1 MLPSI
6 NIGVAPVKPQLL
18 LFLLDGGLFQ
28 GDAQA
33 QVDGVVG
40 SKYSSLKTLTPHW
53 KLPIGVIGKLPPE
66 LLVTAPT

>member
-28 GDAQA
+28 GDAHA
-33 QVDGVVG
+33 QVDGVAG

-53 KLPIGVIGKLPPE
+53 KLPIGEVGKFAPYG
-66 LLVTAPT
+66 LVTAPT